1 MLVLAIQGQGSQRKM
16 FTHSRIK
23 SLLKLSTGILG
34 GAAASSSALLIIY
47 MVVWYIQYR
56 LPSAPPEFVDLRTS
70 SRDKPY
76 YVCLCAALADNP
88 HGFPGHSYVAFS
100 GSLPFS
106 LTEADSI
113 GRVPCR
119 FQDQARAL
127 FQPVPGMV
135 MERAAQGNLRNFNAL
150 VAIVNED
157 TYERCRSRASLWQKQ
172 PFQVGKSDCVA
183 FTNSIAESL
192 NLTVPRKRLIYPQD
206 YVKELKDLNCL
217 SVTDRKLH
225 FTSGT
230 ITAEP
235 LLQMKAAGTDTAGK
249 KAKHFAI

>member
-1 MLVLAIQGQGSQRKM
+1 MLFLAIQGQDSWKVM
-16 FTHSRIK
+16 LTHSRIK

-47 MVVWYIQYR
+47 LVVWYIQYR
-56 LPSAPPEFVDLRTS
+56 LPAAPPQLVDLRAS
-70 SRDKPY
+70 SCDKPY
-76 YVCLCAALADNP
+76 YVCLRAALAVKP
-88 HGFPGHSYVAFS
+88 HGFPRHSYVAFS
-100 GSLPFS
+100 SSLPFN

-127 FQPVPGMV
+127 FLPVPGMV
-135 MERAAQGNLRNFNAL
+135 MKRAAQGNLRNFNAL

-157 TYERCRSRASLWQKQ
+157 TYERCRAGVSRRQDQ

-192 NLTVPRKRLIYPQD
+192 NLKVPAQRLIYPQD
-206 YVKELKDLNCL
+206 YVKELKDLNCQ
-217 SVTDRKLH
+217 SVTAGKLH
-225 FTSGT
+225 FTYGT

-235 LLQMKAAGTDTAGK
+235 LPKMKATGPDTVGK
-249 KAKHFAI
+249 KKHFAI

>member
-1 MLVLAIQGQGSQRKM
+1 M
-16 FTHSRIK
+16 FTHNRIK

-56 LPSAPPEFVDLRTS
+56 LPATPPQLVDLRTS

-100 GSLPFS
+100 SSLPFD
-106 LTEADSI
+106 LTEVDSI

-135 MERAAQGNLRNFNAL
+135 METAAQGNLRNFNAL

-157 TYERCRSRASLWQKQ
+157 TYERCRTGVSLWQNQ

-183 FTNSIAESL
+183 FTNSIAESI
-192 NLTVPRKRLIYPQD
+192 NLKVPTQRLLYPQD

-217 SVTDRKLH
+217 NITAGKLH

-230 ITAEP
+230 LTAEP
-235 LLQMKAAGTDTAGK
+235 LLLMKAAGTDTAGR
-249 KAKHFAI
+249 KAKHSAI